1 MADFISIQTDF
12 SEAIKL
18 FENLE
23 KGQKTI
29 RRHLLA
35 GVGTSAKN
43 RVKKLYKSYG
53 LKTGTGALYKSIKRR
68 VIRSGEAVIIDAN
81 ARSQRQVLYGYALAK
96 GAAIRA
102 KSDEYMTFQI
112 DSRWVKTHEV
122 KLPERNFIAEPVNDY
137 LKSNQLRQQLD
148 RLAQKEIEKLEKK
161 GVVINQR

>member
-1 MADFISIQTDF
+1 MADFVSIQTDF
-12 SEAIKL
+12 SEAMQL

-43 RVKKLYKSYG
+43 KVKKLYKTYG
-53 LKTGTGALYKSIKRR
+53 LKNGTGALFKSIKRK

-81 ARSQRQVLYGYALAK
+81 ARSQKQVLYGYALAK
-96 GAAIRA
+96 GSAIRA
-102 KSDEYMTFQI
+102 KSDNYMTFQI
-112 DSRWVKTHEV
+112 DGKWVQTHEV
-122 KLPERNFIAEPVNDY
+122 KLPERNFVAEPVNDY

-148 RLAQKEIEKLEKK
+148 RLAQKEIDKLEKK
-161 GVVINQR
+161 GITV